1 MAYDLSNPDISA
13 TLEIIRRYAGASSD
27 AGLAKK
33 LGISKERLRQ
43 WKLRSVYDI
52 DVIRNSFPE
61 LSADWLRTGE
71 GSPFTI
77 EGIDHIISN
86 LDSLRSLIGS
96 KDEVIL
102 QQTRHILK
110 LTDAFT
116 KK

>member
-13 TLEIIRRYAGASSD
+13 TLEIIRRYAGVSSD

-61 LSADWLRTGE
+61 FSADWLRTGE